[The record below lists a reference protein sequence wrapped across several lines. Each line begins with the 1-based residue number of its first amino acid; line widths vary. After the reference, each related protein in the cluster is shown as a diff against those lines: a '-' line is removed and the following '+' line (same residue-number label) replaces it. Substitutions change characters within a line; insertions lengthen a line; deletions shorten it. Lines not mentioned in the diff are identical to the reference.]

1 MYINVRIRL
10 KLINLEIRGMR
21 KNIVLFNYYVDV

>member
-21 KNIVLFNYYVDV
+21 KNIVLFNYLVDV